1 MTDAREVR
9 DKYTAAFN
17 EHDIDALLRTVS
29 PIGVTV
35 TPEGL
40 SQGTEE
46 LASYLEQFWEAFPD
60 IRAVVM
66 ESFDVDD
73 VTIDELVM
81 VGTHK
86 GPYVLPDGQVITA
99 TGRPVSIRCC
109 YVCTI
114 ENGFIMSL
122 RLYFDQS
129 ELRAQLGLPYE

>member
-9 DKYTAAFN
+9 DKYTTAFN

-73 VTIDELVM
+73 VTVDELVM

-86 GPYVLPDGQVITA
+86 GPYALPDGQVVTA

-114 ENGFIMSL
+114 ENGLIMSL

-129 ELRAQLGLPYE
+129 ELRAQLGLPCE